1 MFFTGSKKQPDAP
14 LVEKPWPGITHHDTP
29 TVEKYLRRSGAK
41 GGGSRS
47 LFKMAM
53 NKFSKPFRAL
63 GKTRRKEVEDTQF
76 HELKW
81 KNDHGNLRVFSANC
95 EKIVQTRRPQP
106 VPCPPCSTVLSSK
119 AFKKTLNK
127 PPKASKN
134 AIYTNKRYQN
144 RVIGE
149 IYART
154 IGLQAI
160 IEEPNAKN
168 TPYVRYAQG
177 ALEGKYDNQVFNG
190 LVEAMV
196 TKIDREERGVG
207 MQNFKY
213 ALAYDEFCNVLRIS
227 SPAAYRAFQEQLP
240 GNFR

>member
-1 MFFTGSKKQPDAP
+1 
-14 LVEKPWPGITHHDTP
+14 
-29 TVEKYLRRSGAK
+29 LRRSGAK

-47 LFKMAM
+47 LFKIAM

-81 KNDHGNLRVFSANC
+81 KNDHGNLRVFSADC
-95 EKIVQTRRPQP
+95 EKLVHTRNPQP
-106 VPCPPCSTVLSSK
+106 DPCPPCSTVLSSK
-119 AFKKTLNK
+119 AFKNTLNK
-127 PPKASKN
+127 RTKDSKN
-134 AIYTNKRYQN
+134 AIYTNKRYKDQ
-144 RVIGE
+144 VIGE

-154 IGLQAI
+154 IGLQDI
-160 IEEPNAKN
+160 IEEPN
-168 TPYVRYAQG
+168 TPCIRYAQG
-177 ALEGKYDNQVFNG
+177 ALEGKYDNTVFNG

-196 TKIDREERGVG
+196 TKVEREERGVG

-213 ALAYDEFCNVLRIS
+213 APAYDEFCNVLRIS

-240 GNFR
+240 GRSERSFR